1 MQHTTN
7 CTPTEGF
14 TYKAS
19 HDIFST
25 AGWSVFSTY
34 QWRRLCAVDL
44 NLDLDY
50 ANAQI
55 TQLDN
60 RNWIDRKTRFV
71 VLEASSFNVNF
82 RLFSRLKTYFEISEA
97 GQVLACHKTDSMRLY
112 PYVEIGDYVTLGAQL
127 LFIAL
132 FIIKLLWFIH
142 NMTKC
147 RFTSA
152 AAVDFIVDLT
162 RLLLALG
169 YVVFYIWR
177 IDRTIYKIEV
187 LRNSKGNIK
196 Y

>member
-1 MQHTTN
+1 MDGVH
-7 CTPTEGF
+7 
-14 TYKAS
+14 
-19 HDIFST
+19 
-25 AGWSVFSTY
+25 STY
-34 QWRRLCAVDL
+34 NGGGFAVDL
-44 NLDLDY
+44 NLDLDS

-55 TQLDN
+55 TQLDKK
-60 RNWIDRKTRFV
+60 NWIDRKTRFV
-71 VLEASSFNVNF
+71 VLEASTFNVNS

-97 GQVLACHKTDSMRLY
+97 GQVLASHKTDSMRLY
-112 PYVEIGDYVTLGAQL
+112 PYVEMGDYVTLGAQL

-132 FIIKLLWFIH
+132 FIIKLLWFIY

-147 RFTSA
+147 RFTPTA
-152 AAVDFIVDLT
+152 AADFIVDLT

-177 IDRTIYKIEV
+177 IDRTIYSIEV